1 MNTTAVLHAV
11 AAVLVVAGVLLDGQ
25 LLTFGLLG
33 VGALL
38 FVAGIVVARRDDG
51 SPADV

>member
-25 LLTFGLLG
+25 LLTLGLFG

-51 SPADV
+51 TPEEV